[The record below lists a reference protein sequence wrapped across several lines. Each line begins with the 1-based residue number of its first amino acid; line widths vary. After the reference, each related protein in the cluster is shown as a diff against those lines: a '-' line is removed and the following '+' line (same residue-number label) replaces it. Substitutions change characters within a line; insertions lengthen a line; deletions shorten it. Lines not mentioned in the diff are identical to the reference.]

1 MARPPAAGKP
11 RKPTKAQQAK
21 QAAVKG
27 EVPVGSNALIDR
39 YGFIH
44 RIVYS
49 PDAKSKAALIAEGKA
64 WLVGVGRAQ
73 ASVTVSHPG
82 IPRIKRGDSIRLA
95 MPGSE
100 NGVPVGDTM
109 VIKDFWVTE
118 AHFSLTPGA
127 FDMEL
132 ILGTEDPFLGD
143 PVVDKLTDTAD
154 STGRVPPLGPKKKKP
169 KPKSPHYKHK
179 DEPSSKSGG
188 AGDPAPPTLAGA
200 GT

>member
-1 MARPPAAGKP
+1 MAKP
-11 RKPTKAQQAK
+11 TTPKKPKKPTKAQQK
-21 QAAVKG
+21 AA
-27 EVPVGSNALIDR
+27 EVASGQDVQSNPLIAR

-49 PDAKSKAALIAEGKA
+49 PDAKSKADLIREGKQ
-64 WLVGVGRAQ
+64 WLVGVGRPH

-82 IPRIKRGDSIRLA
+82 IPRIKRGDAMRLA

-100 NGVPVGDTM
+100 QGVPVGAL
-109 VIKDFWVTE
+109 VVRDFWVTE
-118 AHFSLTPGA
+118 AHFSLLPGA

-132 ILGTEDPFLGD
+132 ILSTEDPFLGD

-154 STGRVPPLGPKKKKP
+154 NTGRVPPLGPKKKKP
-169 KPKSPHYKHK
+169 KPKDPHYKHK

-188 AGDPAPPTLAGA
+188 AGDPAPPSLAGK